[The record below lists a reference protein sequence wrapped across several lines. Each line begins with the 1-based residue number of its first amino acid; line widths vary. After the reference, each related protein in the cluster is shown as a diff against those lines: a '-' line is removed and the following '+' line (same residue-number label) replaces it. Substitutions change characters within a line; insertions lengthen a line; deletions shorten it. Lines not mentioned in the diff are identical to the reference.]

1 MTMKHWLVMIS
12 LGTLAGAV
20 SYGIVARLESPWS
33 EVIAA
38 LLIGA
43 VPGVASRSLRRAL
56 IDSVVCAGGWVLGPT
71 LSGPTSPSWTPA
83 RC

>member
-1 MTMKHWLVMIS
+1 MKHWLIMIS
-12 LGTLAGAV
+12 LGMLAGAV
-20 SYGIVARLESPWS
+20 SYGIVARLQSPWS

-43 VPGVASRSLRRAL
+43 VPGVATRSLRNISGGL
-56 IDSVVCAGGWVLGPT
+56 LAGTSPTRWWNLPT